1 MKRTQDTSQLRV
13 QVFPQEILWVNK
25 KKTNKNKRRF
35 ALTQVKAKKDRRMP
49 FIVLCVGFFFSSLH
63 IAKLSAICC
72 FGEGNYRHY
81 FHNTKCREKRYQVT
95 ATEVAIVSCFRHLG
109 KTGQSFEVRALRFDF
124 GVLAF

>member
-25 KKTNKNKRRF
+25 KKQTK
-35 ALTQVKAKKDRRMP
+35 TKADLHLHKSKLKK
-49 FIVLCVGFFFSSLH
+49 IEECLLLYCVWVFFSSLH
-63 IAKLSAICC
+63 IAKLSVICC